1 MKPRFELRSMLKVS
15 KSHLDLKSV
24 ENTLV
29 HTKIKYQFQ
38 LRTKLLKNLRR
49 ELYIH
54 TLFN

>member
-38 LRTKLLKNLRR
+38 LRTKLLQNLRR